1 MKNNF
6 FKSFFAVGMAA
17 TTAFLL
23 GACGTGATTNDGT
36 IDELTIYF
44 VPSRDP
50 EEIITATEPLREML
64 IAELAA
70 DGFEINNINIQVG
83 TSFEAAGQALHAGSA
98 DIGFLPGATY
108 VLFDDGVAAIL
119 TATRAGLSKD
129 FENPAAWNDG
139 LPTTNTDNQV
149 MTYRS
154 LILAGPSA
162 RGQELA
168 AIVNGG
174 GELTWDDLKD
184 ANWGIMSPAS
194 PAGFI
199 FPSLWLREN
208 FGQMITDLD
217 RAVPQESFASAFANL
232 VNEQLDVM
240 TVFADGRMGQ
250 ADNWMEVFGREADI
264 WTEVQVIGVTDPIF
278 NDTISVSRNS
288 DVMTPELISALQR
301 AFIAISETPEGLEVI
316 AIYNHQGYMI
326 ADSSNYDVD
335 RAALDMMN
343 EINN

>member
-1 MKNNF
+1 MKK
-6 FKSFFAVGMAA
+6 FKSFFAIGAAMA
-17 TTAFLL
+17 TTLFLA
-23 GACGTGATTNDGT
+23 ACGAASETPNDGT
-36 IDELTIYF
+36 IDQLTIYF

-50 EEIITATEPLREML
+50 EEIITATEPLKEML
-64 IAELAA
+64 IAELAN
-70 DGFEINNINIQVG
+70 DGFEINSINIQVG

-98 DIGFLPGATY
+98 DVAFLPGATY
-108 VLFDDGVAAIL
+108 VLFDDGVEAIL

-129 FENPAAWNDG
+129 YENPADWNDG
-139 LPTTNTDNQV
+139 LPTTNVDAQV

-168 AIVNGG
+168 AIINDG
-174 GELTWDDLKD
+174 GELTWEDLND

-199 FPSLWLREN
+199 FPSLWLLEN
-208 FGQMITDLD
+208 FDQMITDLD

-232 VNEQLDVM
+232 ANEQLDVM
-240 TVFADGRMGQ
+240 AVFADGRMGQ
-250 ADNWMEVFGREADI
+250 AENWTTTFGRDADI

-278 NDTISVSRNS
+278 NDTISVSKNS
-288 DVMTPELISALQR
+288 DVMTPELIAALQR

-326 ADSSNYDVD
+326 ADTRNYDVD
-335 RAALDMMN
+335 RAALDMMSQ
-343 EINN
+343 INN